1 MTFFIEIK
9 ITNFKNL
16 TIKLYVFEILNT
28 HVKILCQLDIV
39 GAQRTTIRPNL
50 YLGSQPICFVGF

>member
-28 HVKILCQLDIV
+28 HVKFCANWILW
-39 GAQRTTIRPNL
+39 APNVRL
-50 YLGSQPICFVGF
+50 LGLTFT